1 MGDVRDAVA
10 SDDLRVSMIALRDR
24 LAAAIDECEPRELAG
39 LAKQLGEVLRGLA
52 SMPGEEKSDLDDLTA
67 ARAKRRAKVQDKATG
82 S

>member
-1 MGDVRDAVA
+1 MPSVSEAVA
-10 SDDLRVSMIALRDR
+10 SDDLRASMIALRDR

>member
-1 MGDVRDAVA
+1 MPSVSEAVA
-10 SDDLRVSMIALRDR
+10 SDDLRASMIALRDR
-24 LAAAIDECEPRELAG
+24 LALAIDECEPRELAG

-52 SMPGEEKSDLDDLTA
+52 SMPGEEKSELDDLTA